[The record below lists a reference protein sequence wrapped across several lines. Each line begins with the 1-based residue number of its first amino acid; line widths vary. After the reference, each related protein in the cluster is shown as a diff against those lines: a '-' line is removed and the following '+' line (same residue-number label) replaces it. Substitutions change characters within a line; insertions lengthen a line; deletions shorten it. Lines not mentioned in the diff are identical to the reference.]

1 MSETTASPAPAA
13 AVASVEHVLVIPR
26 ALFDELGAFQGFQ
39 PEVDRYLEAILAPGA
54 NFFLPRPA
62 AELDPTHKQIIP
74 YAIFHHQGK
83 YLVYTRGGKSGEK
96 RLVAKRSVGIG
107 GHINPH
113 DEREDSLAK
122 TTYLNGVEREI
133 EEELVLTGS
142 HTQQVIG
149 LINDDSNEVGQVHLG
164 VVHLFDL
171 ESDQVTSNEDAI
183 QDLQFLSL
191 DELVAGIENLE
202 TWSAI
207 CVRHLV
213 ERRA

>member
-26 ALFDELGAFQGFQ
+26 PLFDELGAFQGFQ

-207 CVRHLV
+207 CVRHLQTLK
-213 ERRA
+213 